1 VSTANEHDIAGGGP
15 QGIST
20 PTHTPGS
27 NSLSDTH
34 AWQNTES
41 RTTTPR
47 KNTRAERA
55 IGPSTLPFDPPE
67 PSGGGLELIKTG
79 WL

>member
-1 VSTANEHDIAGGGP
+1 VSTANEHDIVGGGP

-41 RTTTPR
+41 RTATPR
-47 KNTRAERA
+47 KITRAERA
-55 IGPSTLPFDPPE
+55 IGLSTVPFDPPGT
-67 PSGGGLELIKTG
+67 SSGGLELIKNG